1 MMKMTIRRKVLIILT
16 LVAVVSAGTTS
27 YIGYRTARA
36 ALEEQSFARL
46 TAVRE
51 MKANQVE
58 DYFRQ
63 ISAQVITFSD
73 SRMVVEAMREFRSAF
88 EALEEELAI
97 GETESERR
105 DLALRLFYEESFLP
119 RLRLQISL
127 TSGRTIRAAERLN
140 TSTLSPTPSIRGR
153 STSWTKHR
161 TAHRTAGLT
170 ACTTRS
176 SATSWSGLATTTSS

>member
-58 DYFRQ
+58 GSVQHSKRLRRSWRSVRPRVSGG
-63 ISAQVITFSD
+63 ISPSGSST
-73 SRMVVEAMREFRSAF
+73 RSPSCHASNRTW
-88 EALEEELAI
+88 A
-97 GETESERR
+97 
-105 DLALRLFYEESFLP
+105 
-119 RLRLQISL
+119 RLQISL